1 MIKSYYWSR
10 CQIKFPQKKKKKNF
24 LNTKIRKSDLKGL
37 DFFPFTTPSQEA
49 IDVSNAASDAAGIG
63 EICWSCCNIFNK
75 FVFAHFTNLLQA
87 VADSYFAVP
96 VYTLRPYSSNS
107 CNSFNKFLSSC
118 KNCKPLSASF
128 TQKKKK
134 IPGKMRL

>member
-1 MIKSYYWSR
+1 MS
-10 CQIKFPQKKKKKNF
+10 
-24 LNTKIRKSDLKGL
+24 LNAS
-37 DFFPFTTPSQEA
+37 
-49 IDVSNAASDAAGIG
+49 SDAAGID

-87 VADSYFAVP
+87 VADSYFAIP

-134 IPGKMRL
+134 SQERGDFKANLKTKCWFVKTERFCEMGFDS